1 MQLSGT
7 YNHCEKLVFAA
18 TPPYDGTLATYYNL
32 HSSFAHKVPDHMSLE
47 EASLMEPLSVAVY
60 SAVNR
65 GQVRALQNVLVFG
78 AGPIGLLVAGVC
90 RAYGAKRV

>member
-1 MQLSGT
+1 MT
-7 YNHCEKLVFAA
+7 
-18 TPPYDGTLATYYNL
+18 
-32 HSSFAHKVPDHMSLE
+32 LE

-90 RAYGAKRV
+90 KAYGAKRV